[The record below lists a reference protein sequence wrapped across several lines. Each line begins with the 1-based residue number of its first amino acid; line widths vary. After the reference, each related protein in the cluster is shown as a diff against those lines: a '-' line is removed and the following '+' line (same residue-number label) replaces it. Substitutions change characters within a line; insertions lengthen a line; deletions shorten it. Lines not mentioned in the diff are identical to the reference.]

1 MKTSGCACMMKGQLD
16 SLSSAHQP
24 EAHSNDSPPHGS
36 ASDTDVEKTTDAV
49 VSVSNMAPAS
59 CRTQLIE
66 HRDENVT
73 K

>member
-1 MKTSGCACMMKGQLD
+1 MKTSCCACMMKCQLD

-36 ASDTDVEKTTDAV
+36 GSDTDVEETTDAL
-49 VSVSNMAPAS
+49 VSGSNMAPAS
-59 CRTQLIE
+59 CGTQPIE